1 MKTLVPDSL
10 EILSIRIHR
19 VTMAGTLAVLES
31 MIREGGS
38 HHVVTVN
45 PEFIMLARHHET
57 FRAVLNRADLA
68 VPDGV
73 GILYASRLLG
83 NPIRER
89 VTGIDII
96 EQFMPRAAS
105 AGFRVFLLG
114 AGPGV
119 AERAAAVL
127 ERAAPGLVIA
137 GTHAGSPDPSEED
150 GICRRINGAKPDI
163 LLVAY
168 GSPNQELWIART
180 REKLNVPV
188 SIGVGGSFDF
198 IAGVVQRAP
207 PWMRSMGLEWFY
219 RLVNQPERWRRMM
232 ALPHFAARVAVQRLG
247 GVTAG
252 GGDTHGGIGSR
263 GKLARSQSVIVRE

>member
-1 MKTLVPDSL
+1 MFPDSVD
-10 EILSIRIHR
+10 ILSVRIHR
-19 VTMAGTLAVLES
+19 VTMSGTLALLES
-31 MIREGGS
+31 MIRGGGS

-45 PEFIMLARHHET
+45 PEFIMLARHHRT
-57 FRAVLNRADLA
+57 FRDVLNRADLA

-73 GILYASRLLG
+73 GILHASRLLG
-83 NPIRER
+83 KPIRER

-96 EQFMPRAAS
+96 EQFAPRAAQR
-105 AGFRVFLLG
+105 GFRVFLLG

-127 ERAAPGLVIA
+127 QRAAPGLVIA
-137 GTHAGSPDPSEED
+137 GTYAGSPDETEED
-150 GICRRINGAKPDI
+150 DICGRINDARPDI

-180 REKLNVPV
+180 REKLSVPV

-198 IAGVVQRAP
+198 IAGVVERAP
-207 PWMRSMGLEWFY
+207 GWMRGMGLEWFY
-219 RLVNQPERWRRMM
+219 RLVNQPERWRRML

-247 GVTAG
+247 GVTSG
-252 GGDTHGGIGSR
+252 GGDTLGGIGSR
-263 GKLARSQSVIVRE
+263 AGANL